1 MPDRVVGAAWSLAR
15 AWRAVAREVGAPR
28 RRRPLDPQTR
38 GRAIAGSAG
47 AVLALALLVF
57 VPWAR
62 AATTVSSGTT
72 TTVKLDTTSAPGG
85 VVPGGACTVLGA
97 SPTVTEASAGSLVA
111 GGTLTLT
118 LPDGF
123 AFCGDVY
130 AEISAVG
137 SPTTLAFSGGTLM
150 LATTS
155 PDLRTVTAQV
165 AVASAGTARGKVAF
179 KNPWIKPTGTTPVSG
194 TLSIGGTAGASGTG
208 DTVRSVPGEASQ
220 ISVTQQPA
228 TGAATVGVP
237 FGTQPVAVAKD
248 RFGNVR
254 TGDRFT
260 LSIDSGTTGATLACT
275 STTTVTLA
283 PSASSATFTGC
294 SVDRS
299 GTFRLKVTVSTDVAA
314 LASVTSSEFTIGA
327 VAPTAASIRATASTN
342 AANFISAG
350 SASSVGVD
358 VMFPTGG
365 PLEPGTVT
373 VSVGSGGST
382 VTGSASV
389 SASAT
394 TVTVAGINA
403 SALPDGAIT
412 VRATFSG
419 GATSTTTTGTAG
431 TKDVVAPRVNT
442 AVATST
448 YLQLMAASD
457 PTAYGDGL
465 TNVAVP
471 SFQLANITDGSGT
484 GIDAVYLQVR
494 PSGSSAWTTVATATS
509 AVGGIYTVTSTTLAN
524 NTYSIQAEVFDRAG
538 NSGTFGLPPVNGVTS
553 TLTIDTVAPVAS
565 VKFAAY
571 TDGSAVP
578 NTDASYASPLPVPV
592 GGAKTVAAQVTFAES
607 GMVGTPAFTFR
618 TANGTSTSVTA
629 VESSVGSGV
638 WREAFDV
645 GPTTPDGNVTLS
657 FAGVT
662 DAAGNAAVFAA
673 GEVPTFRV
681 DNTGPTFTIGYSRAS
696 PMGGGSVTV
705 TVTSSEALSA
715 NPTVVLT
722 KGVATST
729 FAVFPVTGSTTQWS
743 NSYLVPSSGGDGT
756 VTVAVTGTD
765 IAGNVGN
772 QVVAGA
778 TFTIDTVAPA
788 PAAVV
793 RTSADTGISNADG
806 ITTVAPVFEVTVDAD
821 ATANVV
827 ASKDGA
833 PFPLQASLA
842 TITGTGSPVTWVAK
856 GTGGAALTNGTYVFT
871 FTVLDGAGNPAASA
885 TSKTITLDLAP
896 PVATMA
902 TPTFGAFVN
911 DATPKFGAVVTDVG
925 GIDTVSFEVKGPSAS
940 DFTTAGSATLVS
952 NAWTYTSATLAEGA
966 YEVRAF
972 ATDLAGNTTRSA
984 TSSFTIDVTA
994 PVAPTGVG
1002 LTSATDTGAS
1012 STDGIT
1018 SAVTQVITGV
1028 TEAYASVA
1036 LYESGT
1042 AISGATATV
1051 APSTTGATTGTFTIS
1066 TALAAGTH
1074 QVTAVAT
1081 DRAGNSSNPSVPV
1094 SLVVDLTAPGVGT
1107 FALQVSDDTGSS
1119 ASDGI
1124 LNVATP
1130 TFTVTGPSDSG
1141 YAGAGIASVAVQT
1154 SVDNGAT
1161 WTTRGTSVNTSS
1173 PYTVQAAGLTENVEF
1188 RVRAAITDVA
1198 GNVATADLPTSNG
1211 RIKID
1216 VTAPV
1221 PGSLAIIESEGR
1233 ANDGVIKAASATFGL
1248 TGASDPYSG
1257 LASVQLQDATSGC
1270 VSTGFTATGASV
1282 TSVVGG
1288 AAALQTGTLA
1298 EGTYGIC
1305 AVVTDVAGNVATSAT
1320 ITFTIDTTPP
1330 TPGIVALVDANGTAN
1345 DGIVKSGAPTFTV
1358 TGASDSGYTLPLEA
1372 RVMQMQLEVASGGG
1386 QTSGFASTGIAV
1398 TTPASGVFTAVP
1410 STLADGTYTVR
1421 ARVTDLA
1428 GNDARTPGVD
1438 VTIDTTAPTPGTL
1451 VLVDTDGVANDGV
1464 VSTATPSFT
1473 VTGASDATYTG
1484 TGAPT
1489 AGVAS
1494 VQLQVANGATG
1505 TAFTDR
1511 GAPATAATGGVF
1523 TVAPEALS
1531 SGQYVA
1537 RASVTDKA
1545 GNTASTAT
1553 SSFIVDLGPPT
1564 VTVSYPTANLAV
1576 NTATPTF
1583 TAHAEDAGTGVATVT
1598 FQVAPASGSPTF
1610 TSACPSTKVTGTAA
1624 DGNWMCAP
1632 SSPIGA
1638 DGNYLVQAVATD
1650 VAGNVATSPSVAF
1663 TVDTMPPVAPTALAL
1678 DAATDLG
1685 TSSTDGITKV
1695 TAVTVT
1701 GTAEAGS
1708 TVRVYDTDGTTELGS
1723 VTLASGSATFAVAV
1737 TLTAG
1742 THQVTATATDAAGN
1756 VSPASAALPTTIDL
1770 TAPTVALTYAPP
1782 RPMKT
1787 GDTLT
1792 VTATASESLG
1802 AAPVISIRGGDVG
1815 DGPMTGSGTT
1825 WTYVQTVDGGNG
1837 TANVTV
1843 TGTDVA
1849 GNALTV
1855 VSGGSYPVDNVAP
1868 RLATVA
1874 TSGTAY
1880 NGTASVAF
1888 TATFS
1893 EAVTG
1898 VTAADFVIDR
1908 GLGIGGVVPVVAGVT
1923 GSGTTWTVTVTTA
1936 GASGSGDGT
1945 STLGI
1950 RLDPTTMAS
1959 IVDVAL
1965 NPVAIAAST
1974 GTSATHVMG
1983 PAPTPGPSAPPA
1995 ATATLAPTATA
2006 MPTATVAP
2014 TVAPAVP
2021 LAGGGAA
2028 GAGGG
2033 AGTGGSSTSAVTDRA
2048 TGATD
2053 SGSFGSANGTVD
2065 GLIGPV
2071 APLPDVGF
2079 PAALATS
2086 RSLSVAIASMPDGTS
2101 PEVARAV
2108 AATLSAVPEEA
2119 ARSFAAG
2126 LGALPGESAGALV
2139 SMIGSAP
2146 AASARTFVATIG
2158 SLPAGDTWQLG
2169 SMLGTL
2175 PAAQGAAFVGAV
2187 GSVAPDQARAVVQVL
2202 SGSPPQALVTLSS
2215 FVAGQSADDASRTM
2229 ASIASFAQTG
2239 TPVTIA
2245 APYGS
2250 TTTASGREVVSFA
2263 VPVDAPP
2270 VASRRGG
2277 VEVAGARSQGT
2288 PARAVV
2294 VFARPGQSARVVRYE
2309 AGPWPSLALPLG
2321 NGLSGVLPVVN
2332 LPDTAIALTF
2342 DPAPS
2347 NLDPVQRGSL
2357 GGGIV
2362 TPLGSPF
2369 TIDVEAPDDATV
2381 GLSFPSIPVPADALL
2396 GYLHE
2401 ARDGAGNFVGYLRAP
2416 TTFVPVTG
2424 RQDWSLTAAE
2434 LRATLML
2441 PVALRPAYVTNFV
2454 PGLRIWSG
2462 PYDGAKDF
2470 GPAGPLLTTYTVV
2483 APQVGGRIYVL
2494 NEATMNYG
2502 WIDAAG
2508 VAPTGPPE

>member
-1 MPDRVVGAAWSLAR
+1 VAPTGA
-15 AWRAVAREVGAPR
+15 
-28 RRRPLDPQTR
+28 
-38 GRAIAGSAG
+38 
-47 AVLALALLVF
+47 LVK
-57 VPWAR
+57 
-62 AATTVSSGTT
+62 ATTDVNAASYITEGSQSSVSVDVTFPTGGPREAGTVAVTLTSGGSSVVRS
-72 TTVKLDTTSAPGG
+72 TTVTSAMTTATS
-85 VVPGGACTVLGA
+85 VTVSGINA
-97 SPTVTEASAGSLVA
+97 TS
-111 GGTLTLT
+111 
-118 LPDGF
+118 LPDG
-123 AFCGDVY
+123 A
-130 AEISAVG
+130 
-137 SPTTLAFSGGTLM
+137 
-150 LATTS
+150 
-155 PDLRTVTAQV
+155 
-165 AVASAGTARGKVAF
+165 
-179 KNPWIKPTGTTPVSG
+179 
-194 TLSIGGTAGASGTG
+194 
-208 DTVRSVPGEASQ
+208 
-220 ISVTQQPA
+220 ISV
-228 TGAATVGVP
+228 
-237 FGTQPVAVAKD
+237 
-248 RFGNVR
+248 
-254 TGDRFT
+254 
-260 LSIDSGTTGATLACT
+260 
-275 STTTVTLA
+275 
-283 PSASSATFTGC
+283 SATFTGGATSAVVSGTLATKD
-294 SVDRS
+294 SVAPVLNPALPSSTVVLRLAPESDS
-299 GTFRLKVTVSTDVAA
+299 GTFGDERTNVTAPSFTVS
-314 LASVTSSEFTIGA
+314 
-327 VAPTAASIRATASTN
+327 
-342 AANFISAG
+342 
-350 SASSVGVD
+350 
-358 VMFPTGG
+358 
-365 PLEPGTVT
+365 
-373 VSVGSGGST
+373 
-382 VTGSASV
+382 
-389 SASAT
+389 
-394 TVTVAGINA
+394 
-403 SALPDGAIT
+403 
-412 VRATFSG
+412 
-419 GATSTTTTGTAG
+419 
-431 TKDVVAPRVNT
+431 
-442 AVATST
+442 
-448 YLQLMAASD
+448 
-457 PTAYGDGL
+457 
-465 TNVAVP
+465 NV
-471 SFQLANITDGSGT
+471 TDGSGT
-484 GIDAVYLQVR
+484 GVETVYVQVK
-494 PSGSSAWTTVATATS
+494 PTGGTYAISGLGVTS
-509 AVGGIYTVTSTTLAN
+509 ATGGIYTVTAASLAEG
-524 NTYSIQAEVFDRAG
+524 TYDVQARVVDRAG
-538 NSGTFGLPPVNGVTS
+538 NTATFPLSPVNGVAS
-553 TLTIDTVAPVAS
+553 TLTIDTTAPTAT

-571 TDGSAVP
+571 ADGVVMPSAD
-578 NTDASYASPLPVPV
+578 NSYTPTLATSVS
-592 GGAKTVAAQVTFAES
+592 GTKTVAVQVTFAEV
-607 GMVGTPAFTFR
+607 GLIGTPTFTFR
-618 TANGTSTSVTA
+618 TSNGNATSVTA
-629 VESSVGSGV
+629 SESSAGSGI

-645 GPTTPDGNVTLS
+645 GSGTSDGPVTVS
-657 FAGVT
+657 MSGVT

-673 GEVPTFRV
+673 GQTTTFAV
-681 DNTGPTFTIGYSRAS
+681 DNTGPLFSVGYSRAS
-696 PMGGGSVTV
+696 PMGGGSVTI
-705 TVTSSEALSA
+705 TVTSNEALQA

-925 GIDTVSFEVKGPSAS
+925 GIDMVSFEVKGPSAS

-1233 ANDGVIKAASATFGL
+1233 ANDGVIKAASATFGV

-1372 RVMQMQLEVASGGG
+1372 RVMQVQLEVASGGG

-1708 TVRVYDTDGTTELGS
+1708 TVRVYDTDGVTPLGS
-1723 VTLASGSATFAVAV
+1723 STLGTASSTFAVGV
-1737 TLTAG
+1737 TLNEG
-1742 THQVTATATDAAGN
+1742 THQITATATDAAGN
-1756 VSPASAALPTTIDL
+1756 VSPSSIARQTTIDL
-1770 TAPTVALTYAPP
+1770 TAPTLALTYSLP
-1782 RPMKT
+1782 RPVKSGDALTIT
-1787 GDTLT
+1787 GTS
-1792 VTATASESLG
+1792 SEPLG
-1802 AAPVISIRGGDVG
+1802 AQVVVTIRDGDVG
-1815 DGPMTGSGTT
+1815 GGVMTGSGTI
-1825 WTYVQTVDGGNG
+1825 WSYSQVVGGGNG

-1843 TGTDVA
+1843 TGTDLA
-1849 GNALTV
+1849 GNALSVTA
-1855 VSGGSYPVDNVAP
+1855 GATYPVDNVIP
-1868 RLATVA
+1868 RLATIAPV
-1874 TSGTAY
+1874 GTAY
-1880 NGTASVAF
+1880 NGTTIATF
-1888 TATFS
+1888 TVTFS

-1898 VTAADFVIDR
+1898 VTKANFVVNR
-1908 GLGIGGVVPVVAGVT
+1908 GLGLSGVLPVVAAVT

-1936 GASGSGDGT
+1936 GTSGSGDGT
-1945 STLGI
+1945 STVGI
-1950 RLDPTTMAS
+1950 ALDPNAMAS

-1965 NPVAIAAST
+1965 NPVVIAAST
-1974 GTSATHVMG
+1974 GASVAHVMG
-1983 PAPTPGPSAPPA
+1983 PVPPPDPPEPTPTLMPTPTVLPTPTVGPVVPVIGGSGRSAVGVPASGTGSGSEPA
-1995 ATATLAPTATA
+1995 AG
-2006 MPTATVAP
+2006 V
-2014 TVAPAVP
+2014 
-2021 LAGGGAA
+2021 AA
-2028 GAGGG
+2028 GANGAAAPGG
-2033 AGTGGSSTSAVTDRA
+2033 ARGTTND
-2048 TGATD
+2048 
-2053 SGSFGSANGTVD
+2053 
-2065 GLIGPV
+2065 LMGPL
-2071 APLPDVGF
+2071 APLPAVGF
-2079 PAALATS
+2079 PEALATS
-2086 RSLSVAIASMPDGTS
+2086 RSLAVAVSSVPGGASS
-2101 PEVARAV
+2101 EVVRAV
-2108 AATLSAVPEEA
+2108 AVALSAVPEEA
-2119 ARSFAAG
+2119 ARGFVTG
-2126 LGALPGESAGALV
+2126 LGTLPRETAGVLV
-2139 SMIGSAP
+2139 GVIGSVP
-2146 AASARTFVATIG
+2146 AGSARTFVATIG
-2158 SLPAGDTWQLG
+2158 SLPAGETSQLG
-2169 SMLGTL
+2169 SVLGSIP
-2175 PAAQGAAFVGAV
+2175 PAQVAAFVGAV
-2187 GSVAPDQARAVVQVL
+2187 GSVAPEQARAMVQVL
-2202 SGSPPQALVTLSS
+2202 SGSPPSAVANLLE
-2215 FVAGQSADDASRTM
+2215 FVAGQTAEQSARSL
-2229 ASIASFAQTG
+2229 ASIAGLAQAG

-2250 TTTASGREVVSFA
+2250 TTTASGREIVTFVI
-2263 VPVDAPP
+2263 PVDSPP
-2270 VASRRGG
+2270 AATTQGA
-2277 VEVAGARSQGT
+2277 VEVAGAKSQG
-2288 PARAVV
+2288 PPSRAVV
-2294 VFARPGQSARVVRYE
+2294 ILARPGQVARVVRYE

-2332 LPDTAIALTF
+2332 LPDTAIALGF

-2347 NLDPVQRGSL
+2347 NLNAVQKGSL

-2369 TIDVEAPDDATV
+2369 TLDVEAPDEATI
-2381 GLSFPSIPVPADALL
+2381 GLSFPSIPVPTDASL
-2396 GYLHE
+2396 GYLYE
-2401 ARDGAGNFVGYLRAP
+2401 TRDDGGNFLGYLRAP
-2416 TTFVPVTG
+2416 TTFVPLTG
-2424 RQDWSLTAAE
+2424 RQDWTLSASE
-2434 LRATLML
+2434 VRATLIL
-2441 PVALRPAYVTNFV
+2441 PVALRPAYVANFV

-2462 PYDGAKDF
+2462 PYEGATDF

-2494 NEATMNYG
+2494 NEATNNFG
-2502 WIDAAG
+2502 WIDASG